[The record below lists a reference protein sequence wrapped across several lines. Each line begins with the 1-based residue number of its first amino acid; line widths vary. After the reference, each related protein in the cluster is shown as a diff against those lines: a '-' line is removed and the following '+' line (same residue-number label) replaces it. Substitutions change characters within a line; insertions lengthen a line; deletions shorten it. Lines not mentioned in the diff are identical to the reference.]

1 MRFKKGTV
9 ARVMRGFFT
18 DRLSTVEAWA
28 ARRRRLF
35 FQTFRIEPLLE
46 DAKRPH
52 DVPKQLML
60 ARASVELGE
69 ISRTGASRRRPSI
82 SLFSARRLVV
92 CACCIISPPTFHLS
106 QSCKQTLNKRST
118 ENAVV
123 AGTRYIVPRGG
134 RPPPICT
141 DSETPGW
148 LLARCHENSLPTCE
162 SSCSQEQ
169 IDSILR

>member
-1 MRFKKGTV
+1 MV
-9 ARVMRGFFT
+9 RVMRGFFT
-18 DRLSTVEAWA
+18 GRLSTVEAWA

-92 CACCIISPPTFHLS
+92 CACVFHHLSTYVSPIISKL
-106 QSCKQTLNKRST
+106 QTLNKRST
-118 ENAVV
+118 ESAV
-123 AGTRYIVPRGG
+123 AGTRYIVPRDG

-148 LLARCHENSLPTCE
+148 LLARRNENSLPTCG